1 LDRNGITKRQHR
13 LDFKNGK
20 GNDRVKFTNEELSN
34 ALREVTSTIT
44 KCEKII
50 GKFAEGSSQH
60 SLLRNR
66 IKAMVISK
74 ALIED
79 ELYKVKHGSSMGE
92 NVEAEGEFDANT
104 VKILYSKNDL
114 TEALRPI
121 ISIIGKC
128 EKARGKFAEG
138 TTNYN
143 RFEKIIDSM
152 GVCKTLVGVQLLI
165 LN

>member
-20 GNDRVKFTNEELSN
+20 GNDRVKFANEELIE

-44 KCEKII
+44 KCERII

-66 IKAMVISK
+66 IKAMIISK
-74 ALIED
+74 QLIEF
-79 ELYKVKHGSSMGE
+79 ELSMMTKRSSKGDNLE
-92 NVEAEGEFDANT
+92 EGEFDANT
-104 VKILYSKNDL
+104 VKIQYSKNDL
-114 TEALRPI
+114 METLRRV
-121 ISIIGKC
+121 ISIISKC
-128 EKARGKFAEG
+128 EKAKGKFAEG

-152 GVCKTLVGVQLLI
+152 GVCKMLI
-165 LN
+165 GER